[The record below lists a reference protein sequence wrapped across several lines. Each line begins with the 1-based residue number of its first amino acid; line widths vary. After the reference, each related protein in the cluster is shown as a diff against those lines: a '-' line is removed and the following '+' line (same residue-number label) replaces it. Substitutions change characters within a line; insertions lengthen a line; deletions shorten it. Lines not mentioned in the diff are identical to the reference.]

1 MIHEVII
8 WATVILII
16 SLQIKIFL
24 ETKRKIKSYEN
35 IMINPQSFKVYK
47 VFISEHELETIDSQ
61 NIINNLW
68 RYSQNPQLKAIDEI
82 ETSQEDFT
90 DLLFENNQFE
100 FDLENFENIDSDE
113 I

>member
-8 WATVILII
+8 WATVIIII

-47 VFISEHELETIDSQ
+47 VYISERELDTIDSQ
-61 NIINNLW
+61 HIIEFIW
-68 RYSQNPQLKAIDEI
+68 RYSQNPQLKSIDSI
-82 ETSQEDFT
+82 ETNQEDFT
-90 DLLFENNQFE
+90 DLLFENNQS
-100 FDLENFENIDSDE
+100 DLESFENIDSDE